1 MEMMDNSNNQSRIDK
16 VFEWAKK
23 EGVIWTTSKSN
34 KERNADSSYKTY
46 ANIMKTY
53 EKYLKEKVGLK
64 DITRAKP
71 KHAVEFMQD
80 QINIYKNEE
89 KGSAYTMRQF
99 PHALHALQMS
109 ARESGAYKGLKL
121 GSKSDLLQLLNDNK
135 IYRKSEASKALKANS
150 SDYQKVHAEILKS
163 KSPQSKTIADIHQ
176 TQRYIGCR
184 IHEAVKIKKQDVE
197 FHKDGTATVYI
208 KGKGGHDRWVCVK
221 HKETIDLLKENTC
234 DKKDGAFIFQVKNR
248 RGNDKA
254 KASAQKN
261 CQDVIRAAAERAG
274 VDREGKK
281 YVTHSGRKVFA
292 QDQMNIYARKSYKQL
307 EKELQQ
313 RIKKYPLDKNN
324 RNKLEKK
331 VRDELNEFRK
341 KIDQKGMLYSKEH
354 RDRKRAA
361 RKFTHK
367 ELCQFLVSVDT
378 GHFRCNIMRFYCDYP
393 VLSSSESF

>member
-1 MEMMDNSNNQSRIDK
+1 MIDKGKNHSRIDK
-16 VFEWAKK
+16 AFEWAKK
-23 EGVIWTTSKSN
+23 EGVIWATNKSN

-46 ANIMKTY
+46 ANIMKSY
-53 EKYLKEKVGLK
+53 ESYLQEKCGLK

-71 KHAVEFMQD
+71 KHAVEFMQY
-80 QINIYKNEE
+80 QINAYKNEE

-109 ARESGAYKGLKL
+109 ARESGAYRGLKL
-121 GSKSDLLQLLNDNK
+121 GSKSDLLQLLNNNK
-135 IYRKSEASKALKANS
+135 IYRKSDASKALKANA
-150 SDYQKVHAEILKS
+150 SDYQKVHAEILNS

-184 IHEAVKIKKQDVE
+184 IHEAVKMKKQDVQ
-197 FHKDGTATVYI
+197 FHKDGTATIYI
-208 KGKGGHDRWVCVK
+208 KGKGGHDRWVSVK
-221 HKETIDLLKENTC
+221 HKETITLLKENTC
-234 DKKDGAFIFQVKNR
+234 NKKDGAFIFQVKNR
-248 RGNDKA
+248 RGNDKD

-261 CQDVIRAAAERAG
+261 CQDVIRAAAERAA
-274 VDREGKK
+274 VDRNGKK

-292 QDQMNIYARKSYKQL
+292 QERMNSYARQSYKQL

-341 KIDQKGMLYSKEH
+341 KIDPKGKLYSKEH
-354 RDRKRAA
+354 RDRKRAE

-393 VLSSSESF
+393 NPSKDKST